1 MLLIKDKQK
10 LFEFTSYFN
19 NSTKAISNL
28 IDIFSVFSTTSITKG
43 IFSLKTKGYSN
54 TYLLQMLILMPFLGA
69 KNINNLFST
78 HYQAFYK
85 GKKDSLYDA
94 LRNPST
100 NWRGLL
106 LNFAKRFIKKVNENI
121 TDKGLTYFIVDDS
134 DLEKSTAFFEGL
146 SRIFNHVSQKHVFGY
161 KLLTLGYSD
170 GKSFIPLDFS
180 LHNEKGKKKKYGLT
194 RKHHSQQYKKDRHAT
209 SNGAKRKKELRIT
222 KGENLIKMVKR
233 AVKHGIIAD
242 YLLTD
247 SWFLSENMIS
257 QIRNI
262 KAGAIHIISMCK
274 MDKRKYSCD
283 AGEFNAKDLLKLK
296 KHNRKNIIRS
306 KTHKV
311 YYIEVQVEY
320 KGIKLKLF
328 FTRLTKRSKWR
339 LLVTTN
345 TSLTF
350 TQAYQMYSNR
360 WAIEVFFKECKQ
372 LLGLGKNQSKDFD
385 AQIASATICFIQY
398 SILALYKRFQA
409 YETIGGLF
417 GTCKNLITEQIFA
430 DRIKGVILEIIETLV
445 QILNLSFEI
454 NEIISTVIEKINID
468 SKISL
473 VFSTHI
479 NTGGTKV
486 AV

>member
-1 MLLIKDKQK
+1 MLLIKDNQK
-10 LFEFTSYFN
+10 LFEFTSYFK
-19 NSTKAISNL
+19 NSTQVISNL
-28 IDIFSVFSTTSITKG
+28 IDIFSVFSTKPLTTGVFK
-43 IFSLKTKGYSN
+43 LKTKGYSN

-69 KNINNLFST
+69 KSINKLFST
-78 HYQAFYK
+78 HYQVFYK

-94 LRNPST
+94 LRNPDT
-100 NWRGLL
+100 NWRRLL
-106 LNFAKRFIKKVNENI
+106 LNFAKRFIKKVDGNI
-121 TDKGLTYFIVDDS
+121 TEKGLTYFIVDDS

-146 SRIFNHVSQKHVFGY
+146 SRIFNHVTQKHIFGY
-161 KLLTLGYSD
+161 KLLALGYSD

-194 RKHHSQQYKKDRHAT
+194 RKHRSLQYKKNRSAT
-209 SNGAKRKKELRIT
+209 SNGAKRKKELRIA
-222 KGENLIKMVKR
+222 KGKNLIKMVKR

-262 KAGAIHIISMCK
+262 KKGAIHLISMCK
-274 MDKRKYSCD
+274 MDKRKYLCD

-306 KTHKV
+306 KIHKV
-311 YYIEVQVEY
+311 YYIQVQVEY

-350 TQAYQMYSNR
+350 PQAYQMYSNR

-385 AQIASATICFIQY
+385 AQIASTTICFIQY
-398 SILALYKRFQA
+398 SILAIYKRFEA
-409 YETIGGLF
+409 YETIGGIF
-417 GTCKNLITEQIFA
+417 ETCKNLITEQIFS
-430 DRIKGVILEIIETLV
+430 DRIKDLILEMIETLV
-445 QILNLSFEI
+445 QILDLSIEVDELI
-454 NEIISTVIEKINID
+454 LTIIEKINID

-473 VFSTHI
+473 VFSTPT
-479 NTGGTKV
+479 NTGRTKV